1 MKYLSMMMIIF
12 SLESKENLHP
22 SDEDLK
28 RMKGDENVT
37 SQAREEMED
46 ILTCLCCQDI
56 MTNPICLEP
65 CLHAFCHDCYASWEV
80 VQRTCPKCRVKVTG
94 KKKNVV
100 INGILEAFFK
110 AYPEKRPVLK
120 VVDAIQQQKNARV
133 QEFRFDYQRILD
145 SLRFNR
151 ISPLM
156 TKKKR
161 RRRRKTKKR

>member
-1 MKYLSMMMIIF
+1 MKR
-12 SLESKENLHP
+12 
-22 SDEDLK
+22 LK
-28 RMKGDENVT
+28 VNEHLT

-65 CLHAFCHDCYASWEV
+65 CLHAFCHDCYGSWEV

-110 AYPEKRPVLK
+110 AYPDKRPALK
-120 VVDAIQQQKNARV
+120 TMDNTQPSTTARV
-133 QEFRFDYQRILD
+133 QVCWIMQL
-145 SLRFNR
+145 
-151 ISPLM
+151 
-156 TKKKR
+156 
-161 RRRRKTKKR
+161 